1 MNATLISIFV
11 HREVAPIERTTG
23 ESRPGSHSGPSC
35 IRPGVASGRG
45 APTTGTRGT
54 GQRPSVTRVGT
65 KANVDPVLCTA
76 YLVCHVHSG
85 SARSKSMVNSGACAK
100 ARTSWLIMRGEPPQA
115 GNGAGKS
122 PRRR

>member
-1 MNATLISIFV
+1 MNATLISIFA

-23 ESRPGSHSGPSC
+23 EPSPGSHSGPSY

-45 APTTGTRGT
+45 PPSAGSRGT

-76 YLVCHVHSG
+76 YLACHVHSG